1 MLHSAEDR
9 QLHLFSVNGEHLAS
23 LGLRLWDAARGGRST
38 VRALL
43 MTQGDGPGFIVVVE
57 DGGLSVRRSHDLSL
71 CCAAR
76 CTTGS
81 SICCATMHP
90 VGNERYEI
98 LAGLEKGKVVAWVFD
113 LRDQLVGAGGEKELQ
128 LASTR

>member
-9 QLHLFSVNGEHLAS
+9 QLHLFSVNGEHIAS
-23 LGLRLWDAARGGRST
+23 LSLRLWDAARGGRSA

-43 MTQGDGPGFIVVVE
+43 INQADGPGFVVVVE

-71 CCAAR
+71 CCAVR
-76 CTTGS
+76 CTAGS

-90 VGNERYEI
+90 VGKERYEV
-98 LAGLEKGKVVAWVFD
+98 LAGLENGKAVAWVFD
-113 LRDQLVGAGGEKELQ
+113 LRDQLLAHGEEQ
-128 LASTR
+128 QE